1 MTLVRRFARPML
13 ASVFIVQG
21 ASTLRNPG
29 PPANKAHPMIRQ
41 LSKMFPQLPQDP
53 KQMVRLNSAVHIV
66 AGSTLALGIFPR
78 VAATALAVSVVP
90 TTFGGHPFWKEDD
103 PAARKQQR
111 IQFLKN
117 MGLLGGLM
125 LAAVDTS
132 GRPSVA
138 YRAEHASRR
147 ARRTAEK
154 KARRARKV
162 TAKKVE
168 AVREQLPLVA

>member
-21 ASTLRNPG
+21 VSTLRNPG
-29 PPANKAHPMIRQ
+29 PPANRAHPVIRR
-41 LSKMFPQLPQDP
+41 LSTMFPQLPQDP
-53 KQMVRLNSAVHIV
+53 EQMVRLNSAVHIV

-78 VAATALAVSVVP
+78 VAATALAVTVVP

-117 MGLLGGLM
+117 VGLLGGLL
-125 LAAVDTS
+125 LAAVDTA

-138 YRAEHASRR
+138 YRAEHVSRR
-147 ARRTAEK
+147 ARRTAQK
-154 KARRARKV
+154 KTRRARKMA
-162 TAKKVE
+162 AKKVD
-168 AVREQLPLVA
+168 AVRKQLPQAA

>member
-53 KQMVRLNSAVHIV
+53 EQLVRLNSAIHIV
-66 AGSTLALGIFPR
+66 GGGSLALGIFPR

-90 TTFGGHPFWKEDD
+90 TTFGGHAFWKEDD

-117 MGLLGGLM
+117 VSLLGGLL
-125 LAAVDTS
+125 LAA
-132 GRPSVA
+132 GRHLRRPSVA
-138 YRAEHASRR
+138 FAQTRPRR

-154 KARRARKV
+154 KARRAAR
-162 TAKKVE
+162 
-168 AVREQLPLVA
+168 